1 MKTILVV
8 EDSLTDLKIVSLY
21 LQEAGLEVVAAKS
34 GEEVQEKL
42 QSPHQPDLI
51 ILDVILPD
59 KSGFELCRTLKSNPS
74 TSKIPVVISSS
85 KGTELD
91 KMWGNML
98 GADAYLPKPIDRDE
112 LLRTIRS
119 LLRK

>member
-42 QSPHQPDLI
+42 L
-51 ILDVILPD
+51 
-59 KSGFELCRTLKSNPS
+59 
-74 TSKIPVVISSS
+74 VISSS
-85 KGTELD
+85 KGTEVD

-112 LLRTIRS
+112 LLRTIGG
-119 LLRK
+119 

>member
-1 MKTILVV
+1 MKIILVV

-34 GEEVQEKL
+34 GEEAQEKL
-42 QSPHQPDLI
+42 RSPNQPDLI
-51 ILDVILPD
+51 IMDVILPD

-85 KGTELD
+85 KGTEVD

-98 GADAYLPKPIDRDE
+98 GADAYLPKPIERDE

>member
-1 MKTILVV
+1 LELVKTILVV

-42 QSPHQPDLI
+42 L
-51 ILDVILPD
+51 
-59 KSGFELCRTLKSNPS
+59 
-74 TSKIPVVISSS
+74 VISSS
-85 KGTELD
+85 KGTEVD